1 MSTSKNT
8 SGLLLATAAAALFLS
23 GSVMAADKGDTQ
35 EAKVTCGGINA
46 CKGQSECKTASNA
59 CKGQNACKGKGISS
73 TTQKECTEKG
83 GKVLP
88 APAM

>member
-8 SGLLLATAAAALFLS
+8 KGMLLATAAAALFMS
-23 GSVMAADKGDTQ
+23 GSVAAAEQGAMQ
-35 EAKVTCGGINA
+35 EAKVSCGGINA

-59 CKGQNACKGKGISS
+59 CKGQNACKGKGIIVM
-73 TTQKECTEKG
+73 TQKECTEKG